1 MLELLK
7 GKRQDVWTF
16 RFYDAGA
23 DGRRHDR
30 RTRVGTKE
38 QYPTESAALTAV
50 EGLRLS
56 VNSGKLQ
63 AANPRLGAVIG
74 RYLREELPERFS
86 TQVSYKSLL
95 KRWIQPKW
103 GEMPL
108 SEIHALEVERWLKSL
123 TLARKTRANIR
134 NLMHVIF
141 ECARRWEFVS
151 QNPIELVRQSGRRQH
166 TPRRLTIEEV
176 HRVAPA
182 TAEALRW

>member
-1 MLELLK
+1 HS
-7 GKRQDVWTF
+7 
-16 RFYDAGA
+16 
-23 DGRRHDR
+23 RRHQGTIPDR
-30 RTRVGTKE
+30 NLSPNCCRRASAFGQHGEATGR
-38 QYPTESAALTAV
+38 ESQI
-50 EGLRLS
+50 R
-56 VNSGKLQ
+56 SGH
-63 AANPRLGAVIG
+63 R

-141 ECARRWEFVS
+141 ECARRWEFVR

-166 TPRRLTIEEV
+166 TPRRLTIEE
-176 HRVAPA
+176 
-182 TAEALRW
+182 LRQLLGQLGEPYSTMV